1 MKDLRSFKSLEPSLG
16 RFMIFPDSV
25 DLKDL
30 ASQDTDLVSSD
41 DYRSAFLGFLRG
53 FLRTV
58 HFTSNLPYTKSKIR
72 PPKSSNK

>member
-1 MKDLRSFKSLEPSLG
+1 
-16 RFMIFPDSV
+16 MIFPDSV

-30 ASQDTDLVSSD
+30 ASQDTDLVVSSD

-58 HFTSNLPYTKSKIR
+58 PFTSNLPYTKSKIR